1 MIKFFFHR
9 NDYSE
14 TDGLWFGLSDSYFI
28 YVEIYDHNIN
38 TVLDLLALTQSRP
51 VNVTFYIQNHA
62 GKGLMQD
69 SAEVINLLLS
79 GHATLAAWSELT

>member
-1 MIKFFFHR
+1 M
-9 NDYSE
+9 
-14 TDGLWFGLSDSYFI
+14 
-28 YVEIYDHNIN
+28 EIYDHNIN